1 MHILISVVGIILTIL
16 FVVGTHEFGHFFVA
30 RLVGVKVLRFSIG
43 FGKRLFGWRDS
54 SGTEYVFALIPLG
67 GYVQMLGEGDD
78 NYTAAEKHL
87 AYNQQPYYKKFLIVL
102 AGPLTN
108 FICAFALYW
117 LIFTLGFTTI
127 KPVIG
132 EISKPSIAQEAGM
145 RSHEEI
151 IGIDGKEVKTWTN
164 VLFRILEHTGSNGSM
179 MITTINPKNDKTSD
193 HTLNLA
199 KWNMDKLNPN
209 PLASLGIEPYE
220 PPLKM
225 DIGYISKDSAAEKS
239 GLELGDKLIAIDNKP
254 VKDWEQVIT
263 TVQANPDKTMT
274 FTIMRH
280 SKKMD
285 IPVTIGSKRSIF
297 LKKSGVLGIA
307 PFFKMPERLQQE
319 VKYSPTAAIPRAA
332 TEVIDFTRFN
342 LMLFGKM
349 LTGKISLESLGGPIT
364 IFDTAGDSLNYGF
377 LPFISFLAFLSI
389 SIGIINLFPIPGLDG
404 GHLFIQTIEA
414 IMRRAIPENVVLVM
428 YRLGFLFIIF
438 ILIQALI
445 NDVLRLT

>member
-1 MHILISVVGIILTIL
+1 MHILISIIGIIVTIL
-16 FVVGTHEFGHFFVA
+16 FVVGTHEFGHFIVA

-43 FGKRLFGWRDS
+43 FGKRLFGWTGKN
-54 SGTEYVFALIPLG
+54 GTEYVFALFPLG

-78 NYTAAEKHL
+78 NYTTAEKHM
-87 AYNQQPYYKKFLIVL
+87 AYSQQPYYKKFLIVA
-102 AGPLTN
+102 AGPITN
-108 FICAFALYW
+108 FICAFGLYW
-117 LIFTLGFTTI
+117 LIFTLGFVTV

-132 EISKPSIAQEAGM
+132 EITKPSIAQEAGIKA
-145 RSHEEI
+145 HQEI
-151 IGIDGKEVKTWTN
+151 TQIDGKEVKTWTN
-164 VLFRILEHTGSNGSM
+164 VLFRILEHTGSKGTLTA
-179 MITTINPKNDKTSD
+179 TTVNPSNNKVKE
-193 HTLNLA
+193 HKLNLA
-199 KWNMDKLNPN
+199 TWSMDKLKPN

-220 PPLKM
+220 PPLKL
-225 DIGYISKDSAAEKS
+225 DIGYIRADSAAAKS
-239 GLELGDKLIAIDNKP
+239 KLKLGDKLIAIDKKP
-254 VKDWEQVIT
+254 VKNWEQVIQ
-263 TVQANPDKTMT
+263 TVQANPNKELV
-274 FTIMRH
+274 FTVMRH

-285 IPVTIGSKRSIF
+285 IPVTIGSSRNIF
-297 LKKSGVLGIA
+297 FQQRGVLGIA
-307 PFFKMPERLQQE
+307 PFVKMPERLKQT

-332 TEVIDFTRFN
+332 TEVVDFTKFN

-349 LTGKISLESLGGPIT
+349 VTGKISLESLGGPIT

-414 IMRRAIPENVVLVM
+414 ISRRSIPENVVLLM